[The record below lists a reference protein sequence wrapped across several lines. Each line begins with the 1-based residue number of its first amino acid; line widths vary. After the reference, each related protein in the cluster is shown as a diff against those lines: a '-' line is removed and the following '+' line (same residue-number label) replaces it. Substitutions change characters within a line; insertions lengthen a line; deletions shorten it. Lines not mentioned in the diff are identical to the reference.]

1 MNRESK
7 KYIKSIEKAL
17 VGTNQQ
23 KQEFLKN
30 ISSAVDEYCEE
41 NSNAS
46 YNDIC
51 LRFGEPDVIAK
62 ELICDT
68 DINQIK
74 KKVGVKK
81 IIAAGLA
88 IMVVLLVAL
97 FVAEYVDSHN
107 EAHGYA
113 NTGISN
119 ISDESGASVAS
130 IE

>member
-1 MNRESK
+1 MDCESK

-41 NSNAS
+41 NPNAS

-81 IIAAGLA
+81 IVAAA
-88 IMVVLLVAL
+88 ITIIVVLLTVL

-107 EAHGYA
+107 EVRGNSSVAV
-113 NTGISN
+113 
-119 ISDESGASVAS
+119 SDESEASVAS